1 MTAFSDISIHAPRAG
16 CDCATVLVQN
26 KLPEFQ
32 STHPVRGATTYN
44 RLDSQH
50 KYISIHAPRAGCDQL
65 HSHQHLK
72 ETISI
77 HAPRAGCDSLAHFCD
92 VKLTRFQ
99 STHPVRGATFSAS
112 TGPFRSGNFNPRT
125 PCGVRPAD
133 DKSATFR
140 HYFNP
145 RTPCGVRQR
154 RHIRAAHLD
163 IFQSTHPVRGA
174 TSGCGGKHQR
184 LPIFQSTHP
193 VRGATA
199 IPDNAVYCLQFQSTH
214 PVRGATSTG
223 CRCPARS
230 SHFNPRTPCGVRRRR
245 WCASDS
251 ERNFNPRTPCGVRPA
266 VLPPSVKSVLIS
278 IHAPRAGCDGKFD
291 DFNPL
296 NLHKRYKRV
305 LDRPKST
312 SEQGKNKAKL
322 AYIHVFTVLG
332 GCEGAGTVCALLL
345 RTQYY

>member
-1 MTAFSDISIHAPRAG
+1 M
-16 CDCATVLVQN
+16 
-26 KLPEFQ
+26 
-32 STHPVRGATTYN
+32 
-44 RLDSQH
+44 
-50 KYISIHAPRAGCDQL
+50 
-65 HSHQHLK
+65 
-72 ETISI
+72 
-77 HAPRAGCDSLAHFCD
+77 
-92 VKLTRFQ
+92 
-99 STHPVRGATFSAS
+99 
-112 TGPFRSGNFNPRT
+112 
-125 PCGVRPAD
+125 RPAD

-163 IFQSTHPVRGA
+163 
-174 TSGCGGKHQR
+174 
-184 LPIFQSTHP
+184 IFQSTHP

-251 ERNFNPRTPCGVRPA
+251 ERNFNPRTPCGVRRHQTGQTPDRWT
-266 VLPPSVKSVLIS
+266 IS